1 MAWSSHKPP
10 FFIDGRKIA
19 EVLRDTAAQRA
30 KSVKNRRFIESSE
43 EISADLTTLA
53 PVVQA
58 ISKDAFAA
66 MSKGASA
73 NDPTS
78 LSAAIRPFL
87 FDDGAWEL
95 INTKCRNRYWM
106 WCLLSHLKT
115 GTFPVNALAIA
126 RAQARLKDSLRDMS
140 YGFAHLEPGE
150 VYSEGRNFPL
160 GFILKKYE
168 EGHFLADR
176 RSGGTDYGVMLNPLL
191 VDE

>member
-10 FFIDGRKIA
+10 FFIDERKIA
-19 EVLRDTAAQRA
+19 EVLRDTAAARA
-30 KSVKNRRFIESSE
+30 KLVKNRRFIEPAE
-43 EISADLTTLA
+43 EILADLVTLA

-73 NDPTS
+73 NDPTT

-87 FDDGAWEL
+87 FDDGAWGV
-95 INTKCRNRYWM
+95 ITSKCRNRYWM
-106 WCLLSHLKT
+106 WCLLAQLQT
-115 GTFPVNALAIA
+115 GTFPVNALAVA

-140 YGFAHLEPGE
+140 YGFAHLQPGE
-150 VYSEGRNFPL
+150 VYSEGRSFPL

-176 RSGGTDYGVMLNPLL
+176 RNGGTDYGVMLNPLL

>member
-10 FFIDGRKIA
+10 FFIDERKIA

-30 KSVKNRRFIESSE
+30 KSVKNRRFIEPSE
-43 EISADLTTLA
+43 EILADLVTLA

-66 MSKGASA
+66 MSKSA
-73 NDPTS
+73 AADTAA

-106 WCLLSHLKT
+106 WCLLSQLKT

-168 EGHFLADR
+168 EGHLLADR
-176 RSGGTDYGVMLNPLL
+176 RGGGTDYGVMLNPLL